1 MVFLDKL
8 AEDESA
14 AEEETTH
21 HIAIAALNEI
31 DDAQTFVCLPAAEQE
46 HDQADEVGR

>member
-1 MVFLDKL
+1 MVFLDEL

-14 AEEETTH
+14 TEEETTH

-31 DDAQTFVCLPAAEQE
+31 DDAQTFVCLPTAEQKYE
-46 HDQADEVGR
+46 QADEVGR